1 MYGNILSYEQNDNQI
16 TIYFEKQKVIL
27 QIIREDIVRVLVPY
41 WMEDYQS
48 AAIEEDKSVPCTY
61 TVEEYENMITVK
73 TGKLTIKLEDDGYM
87 DVCDGSGKLLMSD
100 YRGIRT
106 LGGEV
111 NDEANA
117 LLAAEGH
124 VMENMEY
131 NYPVQ
136 TVKALDTTDCF
147 YGLGDK
153 TGFINKRGYEY
164 ENWT

>member
-73 TGKLTIKLEDDGYM
+73 TVILE
-87 DVCDGSGKLLMSD
+87 
-100 YRGIRT
+100 
-106 LGGEV
+106 
-111 NDEANA
+111 
-117 LLAAEGH
+117 
-124 VMENMEY
+124 
-131 NYPVQ
+131 
-136 TVKALDTTDCF
+136 F
-147 YGLGDK
+147 YG
-153 TGFINKRGYEY
+153 
-164 ENWT
+164 